1 LSGAFD
7 GHACNLASI
16 RGGAAKNVSSDFGEA
31 RNGIAQEQ
39 LGNEVVSYLVAEDS
53 SYSRS
58 QAVTSAELSS
68 ALNSASTGAGIAANH
83 ELGENAVRR
92 DLSRLIAQATKTQRA
107 PPANL
112 SEAKRLST
120 ACQKKVTTKAKS
132 ATRSIIDRCRLLN
145 VKVKTVT
152 PLVTNKWIAAIGG
165 AIVTEGLLTACPRN
179 SSSSEL
185 ITAAN
190 IMPGKTLFQ

>member
-1 LSGAFD
+1 MKITTYNDHRSAPFPEPWSFNSCQVYSVEGAD
-7 GHACNLASI
+7 YVIQS
-16 RGGAAKNVSSDFGEA
+16 AAA
-31 RNGIAQEQ
+31 
-39 LGNEVVSYLVAEDS
+39 
-53 SYSRS
+53 
-58 QAVTSAELSS
+58 
-68 ALNSASTGAGIAANH
+68 IAANH

-92 DLSRLIAQATKTQRA
+92 DLSRLIAQATKTQKA
-107 PPANL
+107 PPTNL

-152 PLVTNKWIAAIGG
+152 ALVTNKWIAAIGG
-165 AIVTEGLLTACPRN
+165 AIVTEGLLTACPRH

-190 IMPGKTLFQ
+190 IMPGKTLFQCSAVATI